1 MASIEDQLVVEE
13 DEQHGREQV
22 ETDFINYLKDKLV
35 RFHARVA
42 SYGSNV
48 ATARGIQKLSSEFE
62 ILVFGPARVGKSTLI
77 KQVSGDER
85 IKTSANLNAC
95 TSTSEKYIDKYNIHW
110 WDTPGINLGFINQSN
125 IFKLNSLRF

>member
-22 ETDFINYLKDKLV
+22 ETDLIKYLKDKLV
-35 RFHARVA
+35 QFHAKIS
-42 SYGSNV
+42 SYGTNV

-77 KQVSGDER
+77 KQVSGDET
-85 IKTSANLNAC
+85 IMTSAKLNAC
-95 TSTSEKYIDKYNIHW
+95 TSVSEKYIDKYNIHW
-110 WDTPGINLGFINQSN
+110 WDTPGMFGID
-125 IFKLNSLRF
+125 

>member
-1 MASIEDQLVVEE
+1 MSAIEEQLVVEE

-22 ETDFINYLKDKLV
+22 ENDLIKYLKDKLV
-35 RFHARVA
+35 QFHAKIS
-42 SYGSNV
+42 SYGTNV

-77 KQVSGDER
+77 KQVSGDET
-85 IKTSANLNAC
+85 IMTSAKLNAC

-110 WDTPGINLGFINQSN
+110 WDTPGMFDIVNQLH
-125 IFKLNSLRF
+125 IFKVNF